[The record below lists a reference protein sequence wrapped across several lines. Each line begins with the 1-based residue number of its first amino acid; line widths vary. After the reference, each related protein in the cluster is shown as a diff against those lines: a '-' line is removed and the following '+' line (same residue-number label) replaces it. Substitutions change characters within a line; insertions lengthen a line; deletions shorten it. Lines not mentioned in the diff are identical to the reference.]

1 MQTSITD
8 ELSGNGDLP
17 SDVMGIILA
26 GGQSTRLGQNKAFI
40 EIDGQT
46 LVERVARRLYR
57 VVAQIVL
64 VTNSPDEFA
73 FVGLPMTADL
83 IPGVGAA
90 GGLHAGLSAIGT
102 EYGFVVGC
110 DMPFLNVSLMRYLIS
125 LREGYDVVIPRLGQ
139 YHEPLHAVYSR
150 RCLATIEERVRS
162 GRRRILDVCRDLRVR
177 YVDEIEIDLHDPHHL
192 SFFNINDPQDLEE
205 MRALWTS
212 GRVS

>member
-40 EIDGQT
+40 EIDGQI

-162 GRRRILDVCRDLRVR
+162 GRRRILDVCRDMRVR

-192 SFFNINDPQDLEE
+192 SFFNINDPQDLEQ

>member
-1 MQTSITD
+1 MKASTTD
-8 ELSGNGDLP
+8 EPSGSADLAP
-17 SDVMGIILA
+17 DVTGIILA

-46 LVERVARRLYR
+46 LVERVASRLSQ
-57 VVAQIVL
+57 VVARIVL
-64 VTNSPDEFA
+64 VTNSPEQFA

-125 LREGYDVVIPRLGQ
+125 LREGYDAVIPRLGQ

-162 GRRRILDVCRDLRVR
+162 GRRRILELCSDMCVR
-177 YVDEIEIDLHDPHHL
+177 YVDETEIGLLDPHRL
-192 SFFNINDPQDLEE
+192 SFFNINDPQDLEQ
-205 MRALWTS
+205 MQALWTS
-212 GRVS
+212 GQAS